1 MQISPDET
9 IYWQSGFIV
18 INATLVFTWVAMIL
32 LIGGSWLITRNLSTG
47 RSITVRQSMLESI
60 VSMIQRQIEEVMLS
74 NARPFLAFIGSLF
87 LFIATLNLLSIFP
100 GYRSPTGSLSTT
112 AALAVCVF
120 VAVPIYGIRA
130 QGLGNYLR
138 QYLQPT
144 FFMLPFNVFGE
155 LSRTLA
161 MAVRLFGNIMS
172 GEMIIA
178 ILLTLVPLFF
188 PVVMQLF
195 GLLIGLI
202 QAYIFAVLAA
212 VYIASAMSDAQLSA
226 EK

>member
-1 MQISPDET
+1 MQISPDQT

-18 INATLVFTWVAMIL
+18 INATLVFTWVAMVL

-47 RSITVRQSMLESI
+47 KSITARQSMLESI

-87 LFIATLNLLSIFP
+87 LFIATLNLLSIIP

-112 AALAVCVF
+112 SALAMCVF

-130 QGLGNYLR
+130 QGVGQYLR

-195 GLLIGLI
+195 GLLIGMI

-212 VYIASAMSDAQLSA
+212 VYIASAMSDAQLS
-226 EK
+226 EGK

>member
-1 MQISPDET
+1 MQISPDQT
-9 IYWQSGFIV
+9 IYWQNGFVV

-47 RSITVRQSMLESI
+47 RSITVRQSVLETI
-60 VSMIQRQIEEVMLS
+60 VKMIQTQIEEVMLS
-74 NARPFLAFIGSLF
+74 SARPFLAFIGSLF

-112 AALAVCVF
+112 SALAMCVF

-130 QGLGNYLR
+130 QGLGHYLK

-212 VYIASAMSDAQLSA
+212 VYIASAMSDAQLSD

>member
-112 AALAVCVF
+112 SALAVCVF
-120 VAVPIYGIRA
+120 VVVPIYGIRA
-130 QGLGNYLR
+130 QGVGQYLR

-144 FFMLPFNVFGE
+144 FFMLPFNIFGE

-195 GLLIGLI
+195 GLLIGMI

-212 VYIASAMSDAQLSA
+212 VYIASAMSDAQLSN
-226 EK
+226 ED

>member
-100 GYRSPTGSLSTT
+100 GYRSPTGSMSTT
-112 AALAVCVF
+112 SALAVCVF
-120 VAVPIYGIRA
+120 VVVPIYGIRA
-130 QGLGNYLR
+130 QGVGQYLR

-144 FFMLPFNVFGE
+144 FFMLPFNIFGE

-195 GLLIGLI
+195 GLLIGMI

-212 VYIASAMSDAQLSA
+212 VYIASAMSDAQLSN
-226 EK
+226 ED

>member
-1 MQISPDET
+1 
-9 IYWQSGFIV
+9 
-18 INATLVFTWVAMIL
+18 
-32 LIGGSWLITRNLSTG
+32 
-47 RSITVRQSMLESI
+47 
-60 VSMIQRQIEEVMLS
+60 MLS

-87 LFIATLNLLSIFP
+87 LFIAAQPANIFP
-100 GYRSPTGSLSTT
+100 GYRSPTGSTT
-112 AALAVCVF
+112 TSALAVCVF
-120 VAVPIYGIRA
+120 VVVPICRFAHRVG
-130 QGLGNYLR
+130 QYLR
-138 QYLQPT
+138 RYLQPT
-144 FFMLPFNVFGE
+144 FFMLPFNIFGE

-195 GLLIGLI
+195 GLLIGMI

-212 VYIASAMSDAQLSA
+212 VYIASAMSDAQLSN
-226 EK
+226 ED

>member
-112 AALAVCVF
+112 SALAVCVF
-120 VAVPIYGIRA
+120 VVVPIYGIRA
-130 QGLGNYLR
+130 QGVGQYLR
-138 QYLQPT
+138 QYLQPN
-144 FFMLPFNVFGE
+144 FFMLPFNIFGE

-195 GLLIGLI
+195 GLLIGMI

-212 VYIASAMSDAQLSA
+212 VYIASAMSDAQLSN
-226 EK
+226 ED

>member
-100 GYRSPTGSLSTT
+100 GYRSPTGSMSTT
-112 AALAVCVF
+112 SALAVCVF
-120 VAVPIYGIRA
+120 VVVPIYGIRA
-130 QGLGNYLR
+130 QGVGQYLR

-144 FFMLPFNVFGE
+144 FFMLPFNIFGE

-195 GLLIGLI
+195 GLLFGMI

-212 VYIASAMSDAQLSA
+212 VYIASAMSDAQLSN
-226 EK
+226 ED